1 MSSAQTLM
9 GEPPGR
15 IAPARELANTFEFEA
30 MAQRSLS
37 AAAFAEI
44 AGSERNAFERIT
56 FRPRMMV

>member
-1 MSSAQTLM
+1 MSTPPTLI

-15 IAPARELANTFEFEA
+15 IAPAGSLANSFEFEA

-44 AGSERNAFERIT
+44 AAASAAPWSASHSGRA
-56 FRPRMMV
+56 